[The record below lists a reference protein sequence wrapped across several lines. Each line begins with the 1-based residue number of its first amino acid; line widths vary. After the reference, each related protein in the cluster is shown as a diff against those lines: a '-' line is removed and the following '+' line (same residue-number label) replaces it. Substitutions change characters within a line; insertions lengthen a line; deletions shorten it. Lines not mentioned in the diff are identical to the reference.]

1 MRRDDPLL
9 DLMEESDFDPLANL
23 FDVAFVFAV
32 ALLVALVSFL
42 RISDVLNRHDYTLIT
57 DPGTPEMKMVVK
69 EGKEI
74 KEYEASES
82 VGSGEGELLGRA
94 YRLADGRVVY
104 VPKESEPVYAPPE
117 EGKDP

>member
-57 DPGTPEMKMVVK
+57 DPGTPE
-69 EGKEI
+69 I
-74 KEYEASES
+74 RWEARMT
-82 VGSGEGELLGRA
+82 VFWWRFQ
-94 YRLADGRVVY
+94 
-104 VPKESEPVYAPPE
+104 APFRSLPFHS
-117 EGKDP
+117 P